1 MQPSLPPHPPQQ
13 QADYPRQQLP
23 CPQQPQGY
31 FPPMQQ
37 PVAAPRQNP
46 VEMGIPQNSGNPQ
59 QHQTIIKTE
68 VNLAPLMQNLGIS
81 QNEEKKKHKTPTKS
95 KPKLKCKSIKSEQVD
110 YGVSYTTMAT
120 ECGSW
125 FSYFAELRHNG
136 KLKLSTYSKETK
148 EFQHAETL
156 KINKDWYVCIQKKK
170 FVCMQHKD
178 KLHVLKPKSEA
189 SCEKWLHALSGYAS
203 AGPSMSGYAEKFRH
217 SKNLY
222 HKYFIR
228 LKSNGALDWFN
239 DHLTAD
245 SYWSM
250 VRGANSI
257 GCIQVRGTTSKI
269 DSGTPQVV
277 AVRVA
282 KKDYKFKFRDDSEA
296 NAWLQAFQFYSDKR
310 QLKNSKFKN
319 S

>member
-1 MQPSLPPHPPQQ
+1 MQPSLPPYPPQQ
-13 QADYPRQQLP
+13 QAEYPRQQLF

-31 FPPMQQ
+31 FPTMQQ
-37 PVAAPRQNP
+37 PVAAPRQNS
-46 VEMGIPQNSGNPQ
+46 VEMGNSQ

-68 VNLAPLMQNLGIS
+68 VNFAPLMQQMGIS
-81 QNEEKKKHKTPTKS
+81 KNEEKQKTPKKI

-110 YGVSYTTMAT
+110 YGVSHTTMAN

-189 SCEKWLHALSGYAS
+189 SCERWMSALSGYAS

-217 SKNLY
+217 SKNSIFYPLEV
-222 HKYFIR
+222 KRSFGLVQRPLNSR
-228 LKSNGALDWFN
+228 LLLVGGQGS
-239 DHLTAD
+239 
-245 SYWSM
+245 
-250 VRGANSI
+250 
-257 GCIQVRGTTSKI
+257 
-269 DSGTPQVV
+269 
-277 AVRVA
+277 
-282 KKDYKFKFRDDSEA
+282 
-296 NAWLQAFQFYSDKR
+296 
-310 QLKNSKFKN
+310 
-319 S
+319 